1 MRNAIRHLG
10 LVLLLLPVAALS
22 YFLLTTLSIDFLPEF
37 VADYL
42 AHLCGIIFVIG
53 AAIRLLIK
61 PDTRPD
67 FSAIYPTLTRLPTC
81 TLVIRAKDG
90 QLLYGNKTAREFLQ
104 VRKVGKN
111 YFYPP
116 SLDAQVFQQLLR
128 HYDFERGFSFAKET
142 FYLADQ
148 PPMNVV
154 MSGEQIAFHGER
166 AHLLFITPPYRS
178 STSSASKHT
187 ETQVFQSV
195 LNSLAEMVHYTNNDG
210 NVLGTNKSF
219 DRFWQGRVEE
229 GIMSDETEAGLGR
242 RSSTNW
248 TTAPDG
254 TSRLLETSQT
264 SLIDDNGG
272 AFGTLFISHDVT
284 DWHEMQESLRQEIEK
299 RELTEQTLAQR
310 TNLLDTLFAASQD
323 PIGLYNEHG
332 MYVGCNEAFIRW
344 VAHGRD
350 DLRGIR
356 VADVLGEEAWQ
367 EQQAKDMEVMEEGK
381 TIKDEEY
388 VILDDGTPL
397 WYEVMRSPY
406 NDPLSDSKGVL
417 LMARDVTERKMAEQQ
432 LADAI
437 MDLQELSFVDSLTK
451 VANRRSFDEQL
462 TKLWH
467 THVREMKPLSLI
479 LCDIDY
485 FKAFNDNY
493 GHQQGDEA
501 LRQVA
506 QVFKSVIRRE
516 SDVVARYGGEEFAFL
531 LPNTDNLGAQVVST
545 SIHEALAEK
554 GVVHGHSQVAD
565 VLTVSLGI
573 ATIVPT
579 REQDYGELVALA
591 DKALYIAKDAGRNR
605 THNLIGSQDKVLEQ

>member
-10 LVLLLLPVAALS
+10 LLLLFLPVVVVTYCLLTQFSLDLTPDFAVE
-22 YFLLTTLSIDFLPEF
+22 YFLEIGSVLFSIGL
-37 VADYL
+37 
-42 AHLCGIIFVIG
+42 VIR
-53 AAIRLLIK
+53 IWVK
-61 PDTRPD
+61 PDSRSD
-67 FSAIYPTLTRLPTC
+67 FSALYPTLSRLPAC
-81 TLVIRAKDG
+81 ALVIRAKDG
-90 QLLYGNKTAREFLQ
+90 HLLYGNKSSRQLLQ

-116 SLDAQVFQQLLR
+116 SLDAQIFHQLLR

-142 FYLADQ
+142 LYLADH
-148 PPMNVV
+148 PPMKVV
-154 MSGEQIAFHGER
+154 MSGEKIAFHGED
-166 AHLLFITPPYRS
+166 AHLLFISLPAVS
-178 STSSASKHT
+178 STNMNT
-187 ETQVFQSV
+187 EQQENRVFQSV
-195 LNSLAEMVHYTNNDG
+195 LNSLAEMVHYTDNEDNI
-210 NVLGTNKSF
+210 LGTNKSF
-219 DRFWQGRVEE
+219 DRFWQGRMDEGIVVGQVEE
-229 GIMSDETEAGLGR
+229 GLGR
-242 RSSTNW
+242 RSMTSW
-248 TTAPDG
+248 TTSPDG

-264 SLIDDNGG
+264 SLTDNNGEV
-272 AFGTLFISHDVT
+272 FGSLSISHDVT

-332 MYVGCNEAFIRW
+332 MYIGCNEAFIRW
-344 VAHGRD
+344 VAPGYD
-350 DLRGIR
+350 DLRGLR
-356 VADVLGEEAWQ
+356 VIDILGEEASLL
-367 EQQAKDMEVMEEGK
+367 QQPKDMEVMDKGE

-388 VILDDGTPL
+388 VILEDGTPL

-406 NDPLSDSKGVL
+406 HDPLSDSKGVL

-467 THVREMKPLSLI
+467 THVREAKPLSLI

-485 FKAFNDNY
+485 FKSFNDNY

-531 LPNTDNLGAQVVST
+531 LPNTDNDGALIVAE
-545 SIHEALAEK
+545 SIHKALLK
-554 GVVHGHSQVAD
+554 KSVLHGHSAVAN
-565 VLTVSLGI
+565 VLTVSLGT
-573 ATIVPT
+573 ATMMPT
-579 REQDYGELVALA
+579 RDQDYGDLVALA
-591 DKALYIAKDAGRNR
+591 DKALYQAKDAGRN
-605 THNLIGSQDKVLEQ
+605 TTQNLIGEQVETEY